1 MNDTNSTRP
10 LRAFTCLLVAL
21 LGLWLGL
28 PQRVFAVTQ
37 EEVVPGE
44 VVVGLRPES
53 DSLGIAQRLS
63 DFGASTS
70 HLHAIHAY
78 RLRLRPGLS
87 IDTALAQL
95 RQRPEVLYAEPNH
108 ILHIFATPNDYYYGQ
123 QYGPQKVQA
132 NLAWGLW
139 NPQTTVV
146 IAIVDTGIDNTHP
159 DLTNKIYRDVNGI
172 VGYNGFTELRS
183 NALDDNGHGTHC
195 AGIAAAQINNGVG
208 VAGIA
213 GWNGQAN
220 SSDADHIKL
229 MPVKVM
235 DNTGSGTDIS
245 VANGII
251 WAADHGAKVI
261 SMSLGSDTS
270 SDTMANA
277 VQYAWSKGCVIAAAA
292 GNSGSSAFSYPGAY
306 PNVISVAAT
315 DNTDTLA
322 SFSNYGSWVSVAA
335 PGVNIVSTTPT
346 YSTGWP
352 LNYASASGTS
362 MATPH
367 VAGEAALL
375 LAQNPNL
382 TNSQVYNLIIGN
394 VDPYVPNGT
403 HTLATGRG
411 RINVYRALL
420 AATPAT
426 TAPNVPANLAAA
438 TGSGQ
443 VYLAWNPSTGAT
455 GYNVKRATTSG
466 GPYTT
471 IASNVASPSYLN
483 TGLTNGTT
491 YYYVVSAVNS
501 IGESANS
508 AQVRATPVNV
518 VRVNSGGGQYIS
530 FNSGIWSGDSY
541 YSGGSTYSVGTRT
554 IANTSDPTLYL
565 SERYSGTSFSYTLP
579 AS

>member
-1 MNDTNSTRP
+1 
-10 LRAFTCLLVAL
+10 
-21 LGLWLGL
+21 
-28 PQRVFAVTQ
+28 
-37 EEVVPGE
+37 
-44 VVVGLRPES
+44 
-53 DSLGIAQRLS
+53 
-63 DFGASTS
+63 
-70 HLHAIHAY
+70 
-78 RLRLRPGLS
+78 
-87 IDTALAQL
+87 
-95 RQRPEVLYAEPNH
+95 
-108 ILHIFATPNDYYYGQ
+108 
-123 QYGPQKVQA
+123 
-132 NLAWGLW
+132 
-139 NPQTTVV
+139 
-146 IAIVDTGIDNTHP
+146 
-159 DLTNKIYRDVNGI
+159 
-172 VGYNGFTELRS
+172 
-183 NALDDNGHGTHC
+183 
-195 AGIAAAQINNGVG
+195 
-208 VAGIA
+208 
-213 GWNGQAN
+213 
-220 SSDADHIKL
+220 
-229 MPVKVM
+229 
-235 DNTGSGTDIS
+235 
-245 VANGII
+245 
-251 WAADHGAKVI
+251 
-261 SMSLGSDTS
+261 
-270 SDTMANA
+270 
-277 VQYAWSKGCVIAAAA
+277 
-292 GNSGSSAFSYPGAY
+292 
-306 PNVISVAAT
+306 
-315 DNTDTLA
+315 
-322 SFSNYGSWVSVAA
+322 
-335 PGVNIVSTTPT
+335 
-346 YSTGWP
+346 
-352 LNYASASGTS
+352 

-579 AS
+579 ASNGSYTLNLHFAEVYYTSAGQRLFNVSINGAPSLTNFDILATAGGANKALIESFPVTVSNGQVTISFQNVKGGAKVSAIELKPAG